1 MKETGSGMQKVERQ
15 KHKNRR
21 RGRLTGIILC
31 AVLLAACVAGGLML
45 FRKGEE
51 QKPVVPEKVD
61 RSGTIIRRAEEELE
75 SITVTRPEKDPWT
88 VVRDEEGNLQLMT
101 DGETSSW
108 NVDRTIARML
118 TDVAVNLTYEEV
130 FTDNPEEWK
139 HEARAFGL
147 EEPAVIAVFRYTDGT
162 EKTVRI
168 GHSSD
173 AEGNSAYY
181 MSIDG
186 DDRLYAVSA
195 GTLEDLN
202 VDMDILHPVE
212 QPEIKKALLDRI
224 TVKNGDGTVR
234 REWALQGKITDRDA
248 AENWI
253 LTTPYTYLADYD
265 FIKGILDTTEN
276 IRLGVYIGEA
286 NEENVKAC
294 GLDQPTSIIEFHM
307 AQGSTGTVSNSGVY
321 DVVDWEES
329 TVTLTIGGH
338 KTDMTSYVLYK
349 NEIYTITDFSLQAI
363 LETEILSTVAR
374 YTIATPLTSLKSIVV
389 EKQGEEAVLY
399 TIYQKEAEETEETED
414 TEKAEDPG
422 YGCLRNGKEIS
433 YDMFSAAWDRLLTV
447 TVSGK
452 LPNGYVP
459 GEPHTRYTIHS
470 VSGAVHTVELSELD
484 AMHDAVTLDGYTLFY
499 LIKGGMT
506 DLP

>member
-1 MKETGSGMQKVERQ
+1 MQKVERQ
-15 KHKNRR
+15 KHKDRR

-31 AVLLAACVAGGLML
+31 AVLLAACVAGGLLL
-45 FRKGEE
+45 FHKGKD
-51 QKPVVPEKVD
+51 QQPVVSEKAD
-61 RSGTIIRRAEEELE
+61 HSGTIIRRAEEELE

-88 VVRDEEGNLQLMT
+88 VVRDEEGSLRLLT
-101 DGETSSW
+101 DGKPSSW
-108 NVDRTIARML
+108 SVDRTIARML

-130 FTDNPEEWK
+130 FTENPEEWK
-139 HEARAFGL
+139 QEAGAFGL
-147 EEPAVIAVFRYTDGT
+147 DEPAVVAAFRYTDGT

-181 MSIDG
+181 MSVDG

-202 VDMDILHPVE
+202 VDMDILHPVT

-224 TVKNGDGTVR
+224 TVKNGDGTIR
-234 REWALQGKITDRDA
+234 REWALQGKITDRDS

-265 FIKGILDTTEN
+265 VIKGFLDTAEN
-276 IRLGVYIGEA
+276 IRLGIYIGEA
-286 NEENVKAC
+286 NEENMKAC
-294 GLDQPTSIIEFHM
+294 GLDQPASILEFHM
-307 AQGSTGTVSNSGVY
+307 AEGSTGTVSDSGIY
-321 DVVDWEES
+321 DVMNWEES
-329 TVTLTIGGH
+329 TVTLAVGGH
-338 KTDMTSYVLYK
+338 KTDMTSYVLYG
-349 NEIYTITDFSLQAI
+349 NEIYTITDFSLQVY
-363 LETEILSTVAR
+363 LKTETLRTVAR
-374 YTIATPLTSLKSIVV
+374 YTIATPLTSLRSIVV
-389 EKQGEEAVLY
+389 EKQGEEAILY
-399 TIYQKEAEETEETED
+399 SIYQKEAEKTEETED

-422 YGCLRNGKEIS
+422 YGCLRNGEEIS
-433 YDMFSAAWDRLLTV
+433 YDMFSDAWDRLLTV